1 MWKKLRSVFLF
12 ALITGA
18 LLACPAIADD
28 DAMMDVDDSSFTGV
42 VGTWGTSAVV
52 PCAEGGS
59 YKYAWGPSQVMTL
72 ETAQL
77 ADITGEYAV
86 YARWTAHPNR
96 NDSVTYR
103 IYDGATL
110 RSTRNGVN
118 QQTHGCE
125 WNYLAT
131 VNLTSGN
138 KGRVEV
144 DSTAAAL
151 PAEATTVDAVRF
163 VRVSKDKNDT
173 VDEAG
178 MEYSQSTGSTT
189 ITATSTAS
197 PQTLRSDSIICPN
210 SGYVVALATGELSWT
225 PTGANNWA
233 QVSHCL
239 STSTAWTAS
248 YTQSHARVAN
258 DTDSGSWRREAMVN
272 QRVTSCSAGETVNVY
287 WLIVREADIN
297 VDSYVYHPVLTLMYF
312 PTSY

>member
-1 MWKKLRSVFLF
+1 
-12 ALITGA
+12 
-18 LLACPAIADD
+18 
-28 DAMMDVDDSSFTGV
+28 
-42 VGTWGTSAVV
+42 
-52 PCAEGGS
+52 
-59 YKYAWGPSQVMTL
+59 MTL
-72 ETAQL
+72 ETAQS

-110 RSTRNGVN
+110 KSTRNGVN

-144 DSTAAAL
+144 DSTAAAS

-163 VRVSKDKNDT
+163 VRVSKDKNDI

-189 ITATSTAS
+189 ITATSTDS
-197 PQTLRSDSIICPN
+197 PTTLRSDRITCPN
-210 SGYVVALATGELSWT
+210 YGYVVALATGELSWT
-225 PTGANNWA
+225 PTGDNNWA
-233 QVSHCL
+233 NVGHCL
-239 STSTAWTAS
+239 STSTAWTTS
-248 YTQSHARVAN
+248 YTQTIARVAN
-258 DTDSGSWRREAMVN
+258 GTDSINWRRESLVN
-272 QRVTSCSAGETVNVY
+272 QRVISCSSGETVSVY
-287 WLIVREADIN
+287 WLAYREADVN
-297 VDSYVYHPVLTLMYF
+297 SNSYVYHPVLTLMYF